1 MVGVCLAQ
9 SMGVEA
15 CCEDTSMDLR
25 ILVRNREFGNQ
36 EIFFGHT
43 IFGDLL
49 VSMRV
54 GVGLVSYICTRKP

>member
-15 CCEDTSMDLR
+15 CCEDTSVDLR
-25 ILVRNREFGNQ
+25 ILVRDREFGNQ

-43 IFGDLL
+43 ISGDLL
-49 VSMRV
+49 VFMRV
-54 GVGLVSYICTRKP
+54 GIGLVGYICTRKR